1 MLLKGMLTTHN
12 DNSFFYSVTSD
23 RRNTVVT
30 EMQLWE
36 ISDYEDNCWKKL
48 GPLLHITES
57 RMSLIDEQCRSN
69 RDKTM
74 AVLMFWKHWEGHN
87 ATAGRLADVMEKVGR
102 EDIAEILLSECKEL
116 I

>member
-1 MLLKGMLTTHN
+1 MVLKGMLTTHN

-36 ISDYEDNCWKKL
+36 ISDYVGNFWKKL
-48 GPLLHITES
+48 GPLLRITAS
-57 RMSLIDEQCRSN
+57 RMSLIDEEYRSN
-69 RDKTM
+69 RDKAM

-87 ATAGRLADVMEKVGR
+87 ATVGRLADVMEKVGG
-102 EDIAEILLSECKEL
+102 DNIAEILLSE
-116 I
+116 